1 MTSEPISSDPV
12 AALRRADPKLATL
25 IDGRAP
31 LDFATWRTR
40 WKLDP
45 FRSLARGIVGQQIS
59 GAAAEAIYGRL
70 QALIGEREPVA
81 AIAGATDEE
90 LRSIGLSGNKMAS
103 LRDLS
108 ARLLDG
114 RLRLDAID
122 DLSDDELRG
131 QLTAVRGIGDWTA
144 DLFLLV
150 QLGRPDILPAG
161 DLGIRQ
167 AVQRVYGLERLPT
180 EREVRT
186 IGEAWRPYR
195 STATAYLYASL
206 REPDAT

>member
-1 MTSEPISSDPV
+1 MTSDPTSSDPV
-12 AALRRADPKLATL
+12 AALRRADPKLAGL
-25 IDGRAP
+25 IDRRAP

-40 WKLDP
+40 WKLEP
-45 FRSLARGIVGQQIS
+45 FGSLARGIVGQQIS

-70 QALIGEREPVA
+70 QAFIGEREPAA
-81 AIAGATDEE
+81 AIAGATDEQ

-206 REPDAT
+206 REPDGT